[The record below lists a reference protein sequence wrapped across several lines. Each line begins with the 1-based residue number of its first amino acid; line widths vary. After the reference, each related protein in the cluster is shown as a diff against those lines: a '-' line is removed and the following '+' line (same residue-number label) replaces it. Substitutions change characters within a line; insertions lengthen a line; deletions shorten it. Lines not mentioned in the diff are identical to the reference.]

1 MPHLVLPPT
10 APLLAP
16 LALAEQFP
24 HVKLPLFRSTAS
36 RRLTLAVP
44 VDGEGEAQ
52 CVGGCSEEG
61 FGSGGGGDWGSGPI
75 MACSGWRRRLGK
87 MRVTVA
93 EGAATTASLA
103 SSSSKLRVRS
113 IVINTELGARS
124 SSSIGR
130 ASRGGT
136 DGEAW
141 SEEVCETLEA
151 SGSLGVISG
160 GSPVGNFIIGFG
172 AALQSPRVEEGE
184 TSSEAEGSFQH
195 CSRSCSPVSSAVMA
209 ANSECPWLQLE
220 GDSDSKRAGLI
231 QLSYNLSGRGCAAAA
246 ANSTEAVNQ
255 GVWGL
260 DTANSNRSSVS
271 LGPMVPLSSK
281 QLRMGQLVFDSS
293 QKRKKKS
300 SKLSLLGGEE
310 LDDHNKKS
318 NDDGTAHQGSL
329 DPSGQSGVPPRTQSF
344 SLGNNT
350 HAMGND
356 QFSQRDQAMA
366 PHSEDVGLG
375 DDSSASAVFQLLVQK
390 GVVDKTCA
398 FVWDNSPK
406 SAEVA
411 SEVKNFSYSEKM
423 LSDNFHQRIE
433 DASADD
439 VELPDDIMPDSVPSQ
454 DEGIATVVGEQS
466 VGIDDCDEPA
476 VEVDYPPLNIVRPE
490 SMESGPIKCPGG
502 RFKKKAQR
510 TTAYKRKKMWPAA
523 SKSAKSDKDDNFVT
537 TRKRGRPAGSK
548 SAKSKMGRKPA
559 LAYISS
565 SDSEGERDED
575 DVYDLTRKRRWPTG
589 SKFANNNKND
599 NFVPT
604 HLSRDFC
611 RSYLPQCNTSMTL
624 EDEDGQMDYV
634 NYLSARDGLSGG
646 WRGFAIDHS
655 LKVGDTV
662 VFELVEPTKFKVY
675 IRRENESTTTEDN
688 VRSKEDPGF
697 TTRDSSSAPGHD
709 IDNLAGEEAVDDVD
723 NDMEYPDSGIKDS
736 DGITTRSS
744 TDKPSVEREGYE
756 EVMLEKDHASEKMKA
771 LKSMMAALKDG
782 LKAVDVEVEELESS
796 VKKIAQ
802 AMQQM
807 LNAQW

>member
-1 MPHLVLPPT
+1 
-10 APLLAP
+10 
-16 LALAEQFP
+16 
-24 HVKLPLFRSTAS
+24 
-36 RRLTLAVP
+36 
-44 VDGEGEAQ
+44 
-52 CVGGCSEEG
+52 
-61 FGSGGGGDWGSGPI
+61 
-75 MACSGWRRRLGK
+75 
-87 MRVTVA
+87 
-93 EGAATTASLA
+93 
-103 SSSSKLRVRS
+103 
-113 IVINTELGARS
+113 
-124 SSSIGR
+124 
-130 ASRGGT
+130 
-136 DGEAW
+136 
-141 SEEVCETLEA
+141 
-151 SGSLGVISG
+151 
-160 GSPVGNFIIGFG
+160 
-172 AALQSPRVEEGE
+172 
-184 TSSEAEGSFQH
+184 
-195 CSRSCSPVSSAVMA
+195 
-209 ANSECPWLQLE
+209 
-220 GDSDSKRAGLI
+220 
-231 QLSYNLSGRGCAAAA
+231 
-246 ANSTEAVNQ
+246 
-255 GVWGL
+255 
-260 DTANSNRSSVS
+260 
-271 LGPMVPLSSK
+271 MVPLSSK

-300 SKLSLLGGEE
+300 SKLSLLGGPDISEKESSVGGEERANDMEAFFQQLWHIPWHPTYPPPHNAAIKCSTPTPRVPLLAWRVAVEEISGLRCLGVEEVVPVITGFLGTMAGRGNFKGEE

-318 NDDGTAHQGSL
+318 TDDGTAHQGSL

-350 HAMGND
+350 QAMRND
-356 QFSQRDQAMA
+356 QFSQRAQAMA
-366 PHSEDVGLG
+366 PHSEDVGSG

-390 GVVDKTCA
+390 GVVDKTGA

-604 HLSRDFC
+604 VSEGERDKDNDFDPTVPHAGGRKKHARVQGRHGPAFKRASEAQEKFPGEYPRFTKCMMPSNVLRVFWLHLSRDFC

-688 VRSKEDPGF
+688 VRSKEDPGV

-709 IDNLAGEEAVDDVD
+709 IDNLAGEEVVDDVD
-723 NDMEYPDSGIKDS
+723 DDMEYPDSGIKDS

-744 TDKPSVEREGYE
+744 IDKPSVEREGYE
-756 EVMLEKDHASEKMKA
+756 EVKLEKDHASEKMKA